1 MRKVKF
7 RSTDKGQALFA
18 TTVRKNVDNYFK
30 EKAISPKGNWEIKLK
45 SAAMLSM
52 YLLPFALILIFPM
65 SAWLVLPLAVMMGMG
80 KAGIGM
86 GVMHDA
92 AHGSY
97 SSRKWVNDLMS
108 ANMYLLGS
116 DVFIWKV
123 QHNVLHHTYTNIEG
137 LDGDIGPRGPLR
149 LSEHAPLLK
158 IHRHQH
164 KYAFLFYGLMTLSKM
179 VRDFSQLRDYT
190 KSGITAS
197 QRRNPIVATFQ
208 LYFFKTAYLFSMIG
222 LPLLLT
228 DFNVWQVLGGFFIMH
243 WVAGFILAT
252 IFQLAHVIEGAE
264 QPLETKTGFIENDWF
279 VHELQTT
286 ANFARDNRL
295 LGWYIGWLNFQIEHH
310 LFPHVSHIH
319 YPKIAPIVE
328 KTAHEFGYA
337 YNVKP
342 TFFDAIVS
350 HLQRLKELGTL
361 RPVGVQ

>member
-1 MRKVKF
+1 
-7 RSTDKGQALFA
+7 
-18 TTVRKNVDNYFK
+18 
-30 EKAISPKGNWEIKLK
+30 
-45 SAAMLSM
+45 
-52 YLLPFALILIFPM
+52 
-65 SAWLVLPLAVMMGMG
+65 LPLAIIMGIG

-97 SSRKWVNDLMS
+97 SNKKWVNDLMS

-158 IHRHQH
+158 IHRYQH
-164 KYAFLFYGLMTLSKM
+164 KYAFFFYGLMTLSKM
-179 VRDFSQLRDYT
+179 VRDFSQLRSYT

-197 QRRNPIVATFQ
+197 QKRNPVVATIQ
-208 LYFFKTAYLFSMIG
+208 LYFFKMSYLFAAIG

-228 DFNVWQVLGGFFIMH
+228 DFNVWQVLAGFFIMH

-264 QPLETKTGFIENDWF
+264 QPLESNTGFIENDWF

-286 ANFARDNRL
+286 ANFAKNNRI
-295 LGWYIGWLNFQIEHH
+295 LGWYIGGLNYQIEHH

-328 KTAHEFGYA
+328 KTAQEFGYT
-337 YNVKP
+337 YNAKL
-342 TFFDAIVS
+342 TFKDALVS
-350 HLQRLKELGTL
+350 HVQRLKELGTL
-361 RPVGVQ
+361 QPVMAVK